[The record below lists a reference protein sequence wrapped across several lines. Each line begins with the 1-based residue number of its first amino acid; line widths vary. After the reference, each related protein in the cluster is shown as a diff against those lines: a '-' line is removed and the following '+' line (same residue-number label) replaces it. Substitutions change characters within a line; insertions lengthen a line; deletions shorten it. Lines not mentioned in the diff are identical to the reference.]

1 MDRRHLLSTGMVLA
15 LGAMAPAVDSAG
27 AAAAPA
33 NAGLLINGLSGNTI
47 DKNRATG
54 TFSSAS
60 LLIQKVGLDNETRTL
75 KVYGLVTGT
84 YTDSGGTPHAVKNKP
99 VVAIAT
105 LASGIDGSR
114 ARAPSCS
121 ILNLILGPLHLN
133 VLGLV
138 IDLNQVVLNITG
150 QTGVGEL
157 LGNLLCGLAG
167 LLDPGL
173 GPLGQITQQLNQI
186 NKQLPKALGTLTG
199 GG

>member
-60 LLIQKVGLDNETRTL
+60 LLIQEVGLDKETRTL
-75 KVYGLVTGT
+75 KVYGLISGT
-84 YTDSGGTPHAVKNKP
+84 YTDSGGTPHAVNNKP
-99 VVAIAT
+99 FVAIAT

-114 ARAPSCS
+114 ARAFVQHPE
-121 ILNLILGPLHLN
+121 P
-133 VLGLV
+133 
-138 IDLNQVVLNITG
+138 
-150 QTGVGEL
+150 
-157 LGNLLCGLAG
+157 
-167 LLDPGL
+167 DP
-173 GPLGQITQQLNQI
+173 
-186 NKQLPKALGTLTG
+186 
-199 GG
+199 